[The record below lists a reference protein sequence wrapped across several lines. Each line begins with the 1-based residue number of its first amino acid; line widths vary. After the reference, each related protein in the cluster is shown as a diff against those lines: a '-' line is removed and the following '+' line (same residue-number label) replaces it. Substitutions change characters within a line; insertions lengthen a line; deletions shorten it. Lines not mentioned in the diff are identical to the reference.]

1 MPYLTGK
8 GVGVINASV
17 LSMGLLTPQGPPAW
31 HPAPAALRAAAEK
44 AAEGA
49 QAAGVALPA
58 LAIAQAVKD
67 ERVSCHLVGFSSR
80 QQVDE
85 AVQAALW
92 AFGSPADRP
101 QGYDAALEAVEA
113 ALAEVK
119 GTTWP
124 SGRWQAP

>member
-1 MPYLTGK
+1 
-8 GVGVINASV
+8 
-17 LSMGLLTPQGPPAW
+17 MGLLTPQGPPAW
-31 HPAPAALRAAAEK
+31 HPAPASLRAAAKK

-92 AFGSPADRP
+92 TFGSPADRP

-119 GTTWP
+119 GTTWA